1 MIAVLVVLAG
11 VAVLFY
17 IFHILFFWIFPSTD
31 SIFYWLLSDFF
42 KTGIYLAPHPY
53 YYREPSTMEPPLY
66 SVFIFIANL
75 FPRADIII
83 HIIQV
88 AAIIASGILIYK
100 IQNHS
105 FSKKYAL
112 LSAVLFLFTPAHLI
126 YISNMVAESLAVF
139 YISLF
144 LYFLHLAVNLR
155 NKKILPIMLVYSALI
170 SLHRYNLVTFFLLT
184 LFLIFREKGKLMS
197 RYLGLSAS
205 LAVFGG
211 WILLN
216 HQWNGSWGLSNSEGK
231 HLYNRIL
238 HFDRILPPNTHP
250 SFIKFRQL
258 AGERD
263 DYFKPWWFYE
273 EALITSTGSETKAS
287 LIMQEFALA
296 ALISNP
302 LKYIINTPKFFLF
315 AHWDNPT
322 YHDDLYLYG
331 GNMKNNCGKSGN
343 IFFCRP
349 IIKTEYA
356 FKFWDALVILVDF
369 IYLNLAKFFN
379 IFLLF
384 PALIYA
390 ILKKD
395 RFFRYVSLLYIASI
409 TLFVMVEAPLPRY
422 TYIFTPI
429 PVILVTYFSINIP
442 RKIFVKKIRNG

>member
-75 FPRADIII
+75 FSRADIII

-112 LSAVLFLFTPAHLI
+112 LSAVFFLFTPAHLI

-144 LYFLHLAVNLR
+144 LYFLHLSVNLR

-238 HFDRILPPNTHP
+238 HFDRIQPDAGNPG
-250 SFIKFRQL
+250 FIKFKKIV
-258 AGERD
+258 GENI

-273 EALITSTGSETKAS
+273 PQLMAKLGSETKS
-287 LIMQEFALA
+287 SQLMQEVAL
-296 ALISNP
+296 S
-302 LKYIINTPKFFLF
+302 
-315 AHWDNPT
+315 
-322 YHDDLYLYG
+322 
-331 GNMKNNCGKSGN
+331 
-343 IFFCRP
+343 
-349 IIKTEYA
+349 A
-356 FKFWDALVILVDF
+356 FKRNPWQ
-369 IYLNLAKFFN
+369 YL
-379 IFLLF
+379 
-384 PALIYA
+384 
-390 ILKKD
+390 
-395 RFFRYVSLLYIASI
+395 
-409 TLFVMVEAPLPRY
+409 
-422 TYIFTPI
+422 
-429 PVILVTYFSINIP
+429 INIP
-442 RKIFVKKIRNG
+442 RFFIFAHNTNDMFHNNLFLV